1 MQAYGDKARLRA
13 AERDDH
19 HSALGVPADDIGGA
33 VGSELCDPGRW
44 PGSAVMPDIADVAGD
59 TRLPSYGRHYPDG
72 IHLESSRD
80 HQGEFV
86 LHLSDAGNGS
96 MRVNLDVGDLAAL
109 RAALPGRQ
117 GATPAEVREFLEGL
131 IKVWDPDPG
140 KSLDGMAERSIEAVR
155 RVISMLGEA

>member
-1 MQAYGDKARLRA
+1 MQAYGDKDRLRA

-44 PGSAVMPDIADVAGD
+44 PGSAVMPDIADVADD
-59 TRLPSYGRHYPDG
+59 TRLPSRGRHYSEG
-72 IHLESSRD
+72 IRLEPSRD
-80 HQGEFV
+80 RQGEFE
-86 LHLSDAGNGS
+86 LHFDDAGNGS
-96 MRVNLDVGDLAAL
+96 FRVNLDVGDLTAL

-117 GATPAEVREFLEGL
+117 GATPAEVRDFLEGL

-140 KSLDGMAERSIEAVR
+140 KPLDGMAERSIEAAR
-155 RVISMLGEA
+155 RVIAMLGEA